1 MSKRQPR
8 AEAAAPV
15 LEPTKRDPTP
25 HEAAAMA
32 KAAAYCQSRTQPPAY
47 QVKRVEGRSVTVDP
61 PHNELAGFVA
71 LQSAT
76 FGTASSDFASR
87 TAAEVMDIVR
97 SRGESMPTEDQINAG
112 VAAVAGIGPQDEAEA
127 MLAAQMVGTHSVAM
141 DMLSRAKQAAST
153 DHLERYGTLATK
165 LLRTYTAQLEA
176 LAKVRRGGA
185 QKVVVEHVHV
195 HAGGQAIVGHV
206 TGAQGGA
213 RGGQIENGQQPH
225 APALTGPAAVAFQAD
240 PSLLCH
246 DTGGDTL
253 HGASGEREGPMPD
266 ARRRQGKRRT
276 EG

>member
-1 MSKRQPR
+1 MTERKPK
-8 AEAAAPV
+8 AEAPMPS
-15 LEPTKRDPTP
+15 LKRDPTP

-32 KAAAYCQSRTQPPAY
+32 KAAAYCRSRTEPPAY
-47 QVKRVEGRSVTVDP
+47 QVKRVEGHSVTVDA

-112 VAAVAGIGPQDEAEA
+112 VAAVAGIEPQNEAEA

-141 DMLSRAKQAAST
+141 DMLSRAKQATST
-153 DHLERYGTLATK
+153 GHLERYGTLATK

-213 RGGQIENGQQPH
+213 RGGQIENGQQPY
-225 APALTGPAAVAFQAD
+225 ARALTGPAAVAFQAD
-240 PSLLCH
+240 PSMLREDAGRDALPI
-246 DTGGDTL
+246 
-253 HGASGEREGPMPD
+253 ASGEGEGPMPD
-266 ARRRQGKRRT
+266 ARRGQRKRRT
-276 EG
+276 KG

>member
-1 MSKRQPR
+1 MSKRTP
-8 AEAAAPV
+8 ELDAPTPAPK
-15 LEPTKRDPTP
+15 EPVRDPTP
-25 HEAAAMA
+25 HEAAAMT
-32 KAAAYCQSRTQPPAY
+32 KAAAYVQSRTQPPVY
-47 QVKRVEGRSVTVDP
+47 RLRTVEGRSANLSP
-61 PHNELAGFVA
+61 PHNQVDGFIA
-71 LQSAT
+71 QQSAT
-76 FGTASSDFASR
+76 FGTVSNDFASR

-97 SRGESMPTEDQINAG
+97 SRGELMPTEDQINAG
-112 VAAVAGIGPQDEAEA
+112 VAAVAGIEPQNEAEA

-141 DMLSRAKQAAST
+141 DMLSRAKQATST

-195 HAGGQAIVGHV
+195 HAGGQAIVGNV
-206 TGAQGGA
+206 NGGQGGA
-213 RGGQIENGQQPH
+213 RGGHIENGQQPH

-246 DTGGDTL
+246 DTGGDAL
-253 HGASGEREGPMPD
+253 HGTGRKREAPMPD
-266 ARRRQGKRRT
+266 ARRRQGKRGA